1 LKKIDTHKTLRS
13 AFTLIE
19 LLISVVIISFAVIYV
34 LKLYTTNKKQIIYIS
49 ERNKRSLEDSLYLT
63 KNILKHHKDTKSAD
77 DILSK
82 YFKIKEF
89 DSRDILKK
97 NERSIYIPEEIRIVP
112 PPDRPGPTA
121 VVNEVKL
128 KGKHSSIYW
137 HFKITSF

>member
-1 LKKIDTHKTLRS
+1 MKKIQSPQPLRN

-19 LLISVVIISFAVIYV
+19 LLISVVILSFAIVYV
-34 LKLYTTNKKQIIYIS
+34 LKLYTTNKTQIIYIS

-63 KNILKHHKDTKSAD
+63 RNILKHHKDTKSAD

-82 YFKIKEF
+82 YIRVKES

-97 NERSIYIPEEIRIVP
+97 NERSIFIPEEIRIVP
-112 PPDRPGPTA
+112 PPDTPGPTA

>member
-1 LKKIDTHKTLRS
+1 MKKIQSPQPLRN

-19 LLISVVIISFAVIYV
+19 LLISVVIISFAIIFV
-34 LKLYTTNKKQIIYIS
+34 LKLYTTNKTQIIYIS

-63 KNILKHHKDTKSAD
+63 RNILKHHKDTKSAD

-82 YFKIKEF
+82 YFRIKES

-97 NERSIYIPEEIRIVP
+97 NERSIFIPEEIRIIP
-112 PPDRPGPTA
+112 PPDTPGPTA